1 MKENNNKRIKHA
13 KMSPIKILITYVAAV
28 LVSSASMLAITAY
41 AQEERPTITIE
52 EDRSFCD
59 EETGVVQIYWF
70 ITGLPADVSEYVYG
84 EIVSSDGVTT
94 ISMAAHLPDL
104 GETGRTGGGITTSQ
118 EQLGDSP
125 YTVYYYEAT
134 GPENPED
141 ATINNI
147 RPLEGGIVLSTT
159 FTCET
164 EPPEEEDTTP
174 PDVEITGAVDRSGR
188 EITDGSGRTPIPYI
202 RVTFE
207 ATDAVGID
215 TTECSLTD
223 KRLHPAQVLYLIT
236 D

>member
-1 MKENNNKRIKHA
+1 
-13 KMSPIKILITYVAAV
+13 
-28 LVSSASMLAITAY
+28 
-41 AQEERPTITIE
+41 
-52 EDRSFCD
+52 
-59 EETGVVQIYWF
+59 
-70 ITGLPADVSEYVYG
+70 
-84 EIVSSDGVTT
+84 
-94 ISMAAHLPDL
+94 MAAHLPGL

-141 ATINNI
+141 ATIDNI
-147 RPLEGGIVLSTT
+147 RPLDGGIVLSTT

-174 PDVEITGAVDRSGR
+174 PDVEITGVVDRSGR

-202 RVTFE
+202 QITFE

-215 TTECSLTD
+215 ETECSLDGQPFTPCTSPVAYDRLSRDTHEFTVRVTD
-223 KRLHPAQVLYLIT
+223 NAGNTGEDEFAWTVGNNPSAAAPGRQ
-236 D
+236 